1 MKHLFEQNE
10 TDKYA
15 ALRKKH
21 VTTLVVLCV
30 ALIVPTVLAVVLWRA
45 LGRAAAQIVATVC
58 TAALGCACVYL
69 AQVIALDGKQFKFV
83 QQMTVK
89 QPKEVR
95 ISSLNVD
102 KNTTTN
108 NGLTFR
114 QVTANTDDGE
124 RLLYLYPGK
133 EVDEAATKLYVVDKY
148 ICGYEVE
155 HE

>member
-21 VTTLVVLCV
+21 VTLLVALCV
-30 ALIVPTVLAVVLWRA
+30 ALLVPTVLAVLWRA
-45 LGRAAAQIVATVC
+45 PGRAIAQIVATVC

-69 AQVIALDGKQFKFV
+69 AQVIALDGKQLKFV

-95 ISSLNVD
+95 ISGFTVD

-114 QVTANTDDGE
+114 QVTAITDDGE

-133 EVDEAATKLYVVDKY
+133 ELDEAATKLYVVDKC

>member
-21 VTTLVVLCV
+21 VTTLFVLCV
-30 ALIVPTVLAVVLWRA
+30 AMLVPTVLAVVLWRA
-45 LGRAAAQIVATVC
+45 LGRAIAQIV
-58 TAALGCACVYL
+58 ACVYL
-69 AQVIALDGKQFKFV
+69 ALVIALDGKQFKFV

-95 ISSLNVD
+95 ISSFNVD